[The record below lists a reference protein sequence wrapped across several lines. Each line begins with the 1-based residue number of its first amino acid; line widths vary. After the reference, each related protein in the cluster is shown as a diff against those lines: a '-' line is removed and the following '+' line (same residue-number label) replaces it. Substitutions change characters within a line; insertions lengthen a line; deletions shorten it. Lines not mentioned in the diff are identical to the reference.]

1 MSNTQPAR
9 VSHAV
14 FGLWFYRFFHS
25 NMLAFLTVLFFSS
38 FLYFSRHIK
47 AAQLTRP
54 PALGVAVGVICLNLL
69 RLAVIRFGFAAVIYV
84 LSLLLLLQLHKHLCV
99 ILMHVCLCGTCGN
112 LPVNSKYPQK
122 TMSTN
127 MILGN
132 MLLTAQNVA
141 GARWQCKCCHR
152 RRCNYFYLL
161 LLLQLLCGC
170 CCFCG

>member
-25 NMLAFLTVLFFSS
+25 NMLAFLTVFFFSS

-54 PALGVAVGVICLNLL
+54 PALGVGVICLNLL

-99 ILMHVCLCGTCGN
+99 ILMHVCLAALVAT
-112 LPVNSKYPQK
+112 YP
-122 TMSTN
+122 
-127 MILGN
+127 
-132 MLLTAQNVA
+132 
-141 GARWQCKCCHR
+141 
-152 RRCNYFYLL
+152 
-161 LLLQLLCGC
+161 
-170 CCFCG
+170 